1 MNSIT
6 LSFTLSGFKIKIP
19 EKEWQVNL
27 NINLSKMEK
36 LNAVQETEN
45 YQFYKSYSMK
55 VVH

>member
-1 MNSIT
+1 MNSII

-36 LNAVQETEN
+36 LNTVQETEN
-45 YQFYKSYSMK
+45 YQFYKNYSMK